1 MIQFCR
7 GRRVEPLCSFPRPTE
22 HLHKRLPRGE
32 KQDKIMMEI
41 KHEEKY
47 EIFERT
53 RHKRGHGEKK
63 EIYEILD
70 S

>member
-1 MIQFCR
+1 MSLSARSLVRQNTFTKDSLEVR
-7 GRRVEPLCSFPRPTE
+7 N
-22 HLHKRLPRGE
+22 
-32 KQDKIMMEI
+32 KIMIIMEI

-53 RHKRGHGEKK
+53 LHKRGHGEKK